1 MPVALQQTLNYGH
14 WMANWTDEDILA
26 LDRRFAMEGV
36 AFHAR
41 PLHAAMELLQGGFS
55 LGLGPN
61 PDVDRIQEA
70 YQRLVP
76 EVDTV
81 WPGMGNGVAASIDR
95 VRPITVAVV
104 FGSAAIEV
112 HDALGFSTKEEW
124 WDWCRKDR
132 NISGQSCFS
141 FADVYDLAYGADD
154 LRGTSIDADQHWKMV
169 LSNLESAATTLTQNY
184 ATPAITQQIC
194 MIAELSMKA
203 ALLYVGTEAKLLRSR
218 KVGHDH
224 RVLARMLAEAQPH
237 RDDELI
243 ALVVEQLP
251 AYVASR
257 YEETDKTRLQLIN
270 LLLGVQFIA
279 ASAARR
285 FSQRDLAISM
295 EVDEYP
301 GPRTRYEPLSTF
313 LSSQQG

>member
-1 MPVALQQTLNYGH
+1 
-14 WMANWTDEDILA
+14 MANWTEEDILA
-26 LDRRFAMEGV
+26 LDRRFAEDGI

-55 LGLGPN
+55 LGLGSN
-61 PDVDRIQEA
+61 SEVEKIQA
-70 YQRLVP
+70 TYQRLVP

-81 WPGMGNGVAASIDR
+81 WPGMGNGLAASIDR
-95 VRPITVAVV
+95 VRPITVAIV
-104 FGSAAIEV
+104 FGSAAINV
-112 HDALGFSTKEEW
+112 HDALGFSTEQEW
-124 WDWCRKDR
+124 WEWCRKDR

-141 FADVYDLAYGADD
+141 FADVYDLAYGTDD
-154 LRGTSIDADQHWKMV
+154 LRGRSIDADQHWKMV

-184 ATPAITQQIC
+184 ATPTITQQIC

-224 RVLARMLAEAQPH
+224 RVLANMLAEAKPH

-257 YEETDKTRLQLIN
+257 YGETDKSRLQLIN
-270 LLLGVQFIA
+270 LLLGVQFVA
-279 ASAARR
+279 ASTVRR
-285 FSQRDLAISM
+285 FSRRDLAIGM
-295 EVDEYP
+295 ETDAYP
-301 GPRTRYEPLSTF
+301 GPRSRYEPLSTF
-313 LSSQQG
+313 LSNQQG